1 MYKKHQR
8 GGNFKRKKYQRS
20 KPKKQDGGGRFV
32 DFARGLE
39 SYGRHTKK
47 NMKAV
52 RQRMYVQKGGG
63 MRRPGP
69 PKRRRNTIPNAN
81 YVMYHR

>member
-1 MYKKHQR
+1 ME
-8 GGNFKRKKYQRS
+8 GV
-20 KPKKQDGGGRFV
+20 GR
-32 DFARGLE
+32 R
-39 SYGRHTKK
+39 TKK
-47 NMKAV
+47 SAKAV

>member
-1 MYKKHQR
+1 MYKKRQR
-8 GGNFKRKKYQRS
+8 GGNFKGKKYQRS
-20 KPKKQDGGGRFV
+20 KPKKQDGGGKFV
-32 DFARGLE
+32 DFAKGLE
-39 SYGRHTKK
+39 GFGRQTKK

-52 RQRMYVQKGGG
+52 RQRLQKGGG

-69 PKRRRNTIPNAN
+69 PKRRRNTIPNAS

>member
-1 MYKKHQR
+1 MYKKRQR
-8 GGNFKRKKYQRS
+8 GGNFKGKKYQRS
-20 KPKKQDGGGRFV
+20 KPKKQDGGGKLI

-39 SYGRHTKK
+39 SYCRHTKK
-47 NMKAV
+47 NIKAV
-52 RQRMYVQKGGG
+52 RRRLQKGGG

>member
-1 MYKKHQR
+1 
-8 GGNFKRKKYQRS
+8 
-20 KPKKQDGGGRFV
+20 V
-32 DFARGLE
+32 DFAKGLE
-39 SYGRHTKK
+39 GYGRHVKK

-52 RQRMYVQKGGG
+52 RGRLQKGGG

-69 PKRRRNTIPNAN
+69 PKRCRNTIPNAS

>member
-1 MYKKHQR
+1 MYKKRQR
-8 GGNFKRKKYQRS
+8 GGNFKGKKYQRS

-32 DFARGLE
+32 DFAKVMEGV
-39 SYGRHTKK
+39 GHNVKK
-47 NMKAV
+47 SAKAV
-52 RQRMYVQKGGG
+52 HRRMYVQKGGG